1 MREQLGVELG
11 REGLAA
17 AGFDDQPE
25 GADADVGVFVLRA
38 RRAVGAPCAKVS
50 EKLFSLLGGPG
61 FGARRARERR
71 GLSGELAELD
81 AGDVVAVGERGEMA
95 HEEVVEGEFAAVDG
109 EGEEGGGEDLGDR
122 GGF

>member
-1 MREQLGVELG
+1 
-11 REGLAA
+11 
-17 AGFDDQPE
+17 
-25 GADADVGVFVLRA
+25 
-38 RRAVGAPCAKVS
+38 
-50 EKLFSLLGGPG
+50 
-61 FGARRARERR
+61 
-71 GLSGELAELD
+71 LSGELAELD